1 MFFQRHHE
9 IDEDVFL
16 IGSCFGSCLFAA
28 CLPLSPCYFYGRP
41 LVTKVF
47 SKHYSNKST
56 FAGDY
61 FQQQINTHLGSCWVF
76 LAAGWFFCLWLLES
90 DTVYILNSVTHWCA
104 LRTVAELYGRKKLAL
119 LGFDSETTSWS
130 NQLIVGFVC
139 FMIFVDDKKNNEF
152 FCLIL

>member
-1 MFFQRHHE
+1 MFFQRHHQ

-16 IGSCFGSCLFAA
+16 IGSSFVYLQLVCPWAHVISTEDRWSLKF
-28 CLPLSPCYFYGRP
+28 LSNI
-41 LVTKVF
+41 TQ
-47 SKHYSNKST
+47 NKST

-61 FQQQINTHLGSCWVF
+61 FQQQINTHLESCWVF
-76 LAAGWFFCLWLLES
+76 LAAGWFFCLWILES
-90 DTVYILNSVTHWCA
+90 DTVYILNSVTHWCV